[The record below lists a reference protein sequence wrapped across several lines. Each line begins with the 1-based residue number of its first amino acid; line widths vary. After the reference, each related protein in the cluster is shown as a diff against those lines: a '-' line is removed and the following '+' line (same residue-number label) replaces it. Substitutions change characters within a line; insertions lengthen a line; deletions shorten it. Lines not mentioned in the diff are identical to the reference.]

1 MLIKALKHV
10 SIINKR
16 VSGVQKTGVCS
27 LILPNIQKV
36 RSISFFSKPTKP
48 PYEHICQIG
57 DPVLRE
63 IAPPVDLQSTAHTKE
78 FQKLLDQL
86 CRVMRRY
93 TMCGLAAPQIGV
105 SLQIFA
111 IELRPKFVMKIPPDA
126 RNYFEMEPIP
136 LTYFINPE
144 MRIVNSEEVSFPEY
158 CGSITGF
165 EAVVPRA
172 KQIKITA
179 FDRLGE
185 PFTWNA
191 TGWAAR
197 IAQHE
202 YDHLQGELYVD
213 KMDPT
218 TFQFNYWKEVN
229 ENKGNIKL
237 QYRL

>member
-1 MLIKALKHV
+1 MIIKALKHV

-16 VSGVQKTGVCS
+16 VSGVQKTDIYS

-36 RSISFFSKPTKP
+36 RSISFFSKPSKP

-57 DPVLRE
+57 DPVLRTV
-63 IAPPVDLQSTAHTKE
+63 APPVDLKSTVHTKD

-105 SLQIFA
+105 SLQ
-111 IELRPKFVMKIPPDA
+111 
-126 RNYFEMEPIP
+126 
-136 LTYFINPE
+136 
-144 MRIVNSEEVSFPEY
+144 MRIVNSEETEFPEY

-172 KQIKITA
+172 KQIKLTA

-185 PFTWNA
+185 PFIWNA
-191 TGWAAR
+191 SGWAAR

-202 YDHLQGELYVD
+202 FDHLQGVLYVD

-218 TFQFNYWKEVN
+218 TFQFNYWKELN
-229 ENKGNIKL
+229 ENKGDIKL